1 MTRLCNR
8 RFSACFL
15 PRRVGAALVVW
26 LMCLSICSVL
36 AAPLRAEGIV
46 SRPYGDLLRELD
58 SLEGFEA
65 WPMRDEPGHL
75 LRAPHRAPGLA
86 VASHFEG
93 QAPGILTR
101 RDGGRHDSLIA
112 TQADSPLRLV
122 TGPDGQGLAVARHR
136 GFGSNAAFPI
146 GPDGFDRLSGRGE
159 GSLAILFDQDQRA
172 TGMLIHSDYPD
183 PLGTRPA
190 PRGAVEVIFMARDGH
205 VLGKVITPLIEG
217 ITALGFQTASG
228 QPLIAGVVILNTDPG
243 GVAVD
248 DILFAR
254 AALLGRAATP
264 DGQAPV
270 PVLAGRRPRA
280 SVGAC

>member
-1 MTRLCNR
+1 MTSLCNR
-8 RFSACFL
+8 RFNACL
-15 PRRVGAALVVW
+15 PRRRTGASLVVW
-26 LMCLSICSVL
+26 LLCMSICSVL
-36 AAPLRAEGIV
+36 ATALQAEGLI
-46 SRPYGDLLRELD
+46 SRPYAELLRELD

-65 WPMRDEPGHL
+65 WPTRDEPGHL
-75 LRAPHRAPGLA
+75 LRAPHRAPGLS

-101 RDGGRHDSLIA
+101 RDGGRHDSLVSPE
-112 TQADSPLRLV
+112 ADAPLRLA

-146 GPDGFDRLSGRGE
+146 GPDGFGRLSGRGE

-190 PRGAVEVIFMARDGH
+190 PRGGVEVIFLARDGR
-205 VLGKVITPLIEG
+205 VLGHAYAPLTEG

-228 QPLIAGVVILNTDPG
+228 LPLIAGVVILNTDPG
-243 GVAVD
+243 GIAVD

-254 AALLGRAATP
+254 AALMGRAATP
-264 DGQAPV
+264 DNQAPA
-270 PVLAGRRPRA
+270 PVLAGRRSRA
-280 SVGAC
+280 SVGAW